1 MSPAE
6 TLIQYLNDQGWSIR
20 CVESCTAGALTA
32 AIGSIAGAS
41 AVLDRSWVT
50 YSNQA
55 KHEEVGVPL
64 ELLEQYGAVSKQVV
78 LAMVNG
84 AVQGCETSTVALS
97 VSGIAGPDG
106 GSPDKPVGTVWIG
119 LKLPG
124 HDAIAQCFH
133 FQGSRHDI
141 QNQAVNQALA
151 MPLQDLT
158 LDCGPSI
165 K

>member
-1 MSPAE
+1 MNNAE
-6 TLIQYLNDQGWSIR
+6 LLIDYLKQRHWHIR

-32 AIGSIAGAS
+32 AIGAVAGAS
-41 AVLDRSWVT
+41 SVLDRSWVT
-50 YSNQA
+50 YTNQA

-64 ELLEQYGAVSKQVV
+64 ELFEQYGAVSEQVV

-84 AVQGCETSTVALS
+84 AVQGCEANTVALS

-119 LKLPG
+119 LKLPNC
-124 HDAIAQCFH
+124 DAVAQCFH

-151 MPLQDLT
+151 MPLQD
-158 LDCGPSI
+158 
-165 K
+165 

>member
-1 MSPAE
+1 MNPAE
-6 TLIQYLNDQGWSIR
+6 RLVQHLKNKGWYLR

-32 AIGSIAGAS
+32 AIGRIAGAS

-64 ELLEQYGAVSKQVV
+64 KLLEQYGAVSEQVV

-84 AVQGCETSTVALS
+84 AVQGCEANTVALS

-124 HDAIAQCFH
+124 CHAIAHRFH
-133 FQGSRHDI
+133 FHGSRHEI
-141 QNQAVNQALA
+141 QHQAVHQALA
-151 MPLQDLT
+151 MPLQDSALGY
-158 LDCGPSI
+158 DPSS

>member
-6 TLIQYLNDQGWSIR
+6 TLIQYLNNNSWRIR

-32 AIGSIAGAS
+32 SIGSVAGAS
-41 AVLDRSWVT
+41 TVLDRSWVT
-50 YSNQA
+50 YTNQA

-64 ELLEQYGAVSKQVV
+64 ELLEEYGAVSEQVV

-84 AVQGCETSTVALS
+84 AVQGCETNTVALS

-106 GSPDKPVGTVWIG
+106 GSPNKPVGTVWIG
-119 LKLPG
+119 LKLPKENP
-124 HDAIAQCFH
+124 IAQCFH

-151 MPLQDLT
+151 MPLQD
-158 LDCGPSI
+158 
-165 K
+165 